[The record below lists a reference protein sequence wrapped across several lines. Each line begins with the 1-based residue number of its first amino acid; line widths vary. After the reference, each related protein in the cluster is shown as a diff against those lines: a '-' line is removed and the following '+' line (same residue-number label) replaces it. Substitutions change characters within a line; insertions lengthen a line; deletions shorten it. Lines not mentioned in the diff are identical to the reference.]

1 MGCNAL
7 ACVGGAGS
15 GSRWSVP
22 FHLAQPDRP
31 VAEVD
36 GVAVAALKPYKS
48 ARAARSFDSRAINA
62 PSSMSQTDSVSRI
75 EATADTLIK
84 RVLEQL
90 LQARK
95 FG

>member
-1 MGCNAL
+1 M
-7 ACVGGAGS
+7 
-15 GSRWSVP
+15 
-22 FHLAQPDRP
+22 
-31 VAEVD
+31 AEVD
-36 GVAVAALKPYKS
+36 SVAVAALKPYKS
-48 ARAARSFDSRAINA
+48 ARAARSCDSRDQR

>member
-36 GVAVAALKPYKS
+36 SVAVAALKPYKS
-48 ARAARSFDSRAINA
+48 ARAARSCDSRDQR